1 MDIRLL
7 MVEIKMKYKIGV
19 RRFGLINWIGAW
31 TLYKKEVLRF
41 LVVWIQTIF
50 SPLVSSLLFLL
61 VLSLAIGAERGEV
74 LGVPFITFLA
84 PGLIS
89 MQVIQQA
96 FSHSSSSFMIGKI
109 QGNIVDIL
117 YAPLSPAEVTLLISF
132 ASVTRSVLIAI
143 VSIITF
149 KLIIDIQITN
159 YFYLIVFTF
168 LSSFILGNI
177 GIIAGLWA
185 EKFDHMATVTN
196 FVIIPLSFLSG
207 TFYTIDRLPEFLQTI
222 SKANPFFY
230 MIDGFR
236 YSFLGKADG
245 SIMIGLIYLSILS
258 IVSWFITYLL
268 YKKGYELKS

>member
-1 MDIRLL
+1 
-7 MVEIKMKYKIGV
+7 MVEISKKYKIGK

-41 LVVWIQTIF
+41 LIVWIQTIF
-50 SPLVSSLLFLL
+50 SPLISSLLFLG
-61 VLSLAIGAERGEV
+61 VLSLAIGTDRGDV

-89 MQVIQQA
+89 MQVIQQS

-117 YAPLSPAEVTLLISF
+117 YAPLSPAEVTISISL
-132 ASVTRSVLIAI
+132 AAVTRSIMIAL
-143 VSIITF
+143 VTIITF
-149 KLIIDIQITN
+149 KLIIDLEITN
-159 YFYLIVFTF
+159 YFFLIIFTL

-196 FVIIPLSFLSG
+196 FIIVPLSFLSG
-207 TFYTIDRLPEFLQTI
+207 TFYSIERLPEFLQII

-236 YSFLGKADG
+236 YSFIGKADG
-245 SIMIGLIYLSILS
+245 SIAIGLIYLSALS
-258 IVSWFITYLL
+258 FVSWLVTYLL
-268 YKKGYELKS
+268 YKKGYKIKT

>member
-1 MDIRLL
+1 
-7 MVEIKMKYKIGV
+7 MVEITKKYKIGS
-19 RRFGLINWIGAW
+19 RRFGVVNWVGAW

-41 LVVWIQTIF
+41 LIVWVQTIF
-50 SPLVSSLLFLL
+50 SPLISSLLFLL
-61 VLSLAIGAERGEV
+61 VLSLAIGADRGEV

-89 MQVIQQA
+89 MQIIQQS

-109 QGNIVDIL
+109 QGNIVDLL
-117 YAPLSPAEVTLLISF
+117 YAPLSASEVTISVSL
-132 ASVTRSVLIAI
+132 AAVTRSVMIAI
-143 VSIITF
+143 VSIIVF
-149 KLIIDIQITN
+149 KLLIDIEIKN
-159 YFYLIVFTF
+159 YLLLIIFTL

-196 FVIIPLSFLSG
+196 FVIVPLSFLSG
-207 TFYTIDRLPEFLQTI
+207 TFYSINRLPEVLQII

-236 YSFLGKADG
+236 YSFIGKADG
-245 SIMIGLIYLSILS
+245 SILVGLLYLTVLS
-258 IVSWFITYLL
+258 FVSWFVTYIL
-268 YKKGYELKS
+268 YKKGYKIKS